1 MLNVELYMTFHIHH
15 CALKTIFTKK
25 TMRTALYVIILIML
39 SSCSKETTIE
49 GTWELEKMD
58 YSEFLKTIP
67 KELRGN
73 MKKMLN
79 KQIQEFEHHT
89 FFEFRKDKTIEL
101 IYPNEYKMTI
111 KGSYSFSKNLDSI
124 FLEKDDPESFKIVEL
139 SKEKLILKTNSIPKR
154 TLNFKRNK

>member
-1 MLNVELYMTFHIHH
+1 MKI
-15 CALKTIFTKK
+15 IF
-25 TMRTALYVIILIML
+25 YFVIFL
-39 SSCSKETTIE
+39 SLLSCSQKVEIT
-49 GTWELEKMD
+49 GVWELEKMD

-67 KELRGN
+67 KEFRGN

-101 IYPNEYKMTI
+101 TYPNEYKMTI

-124 FLEKDDPESFKIVEL
+124 YLEKDDPESFKIVEL
-139 SKEKLILKTNSIPKR
+139 SEEKLILKTNSIPKR
-154 TLNFKRNK
+154 TLNFKRNN